1 MAVQVPGVVP
11 DPGWIRGRFGGAA
24 TKPGQLLGKRVRDI
38 KCSLC
43 TNRHTIRYA
52 TAEQWAIIDRQGFCA
67 VTGAGRGRSIG
78 GAVWEIPQNGLGVMR
93 DFPQGLSSFG
103 GSPHD
108 SLPYRFW

>member
-1 MAVQVPGVVP
+1 MAVQVPGIVP

-67 VTGAGRGRSIG
+67 VTVAWRGGAWQVTRRGRCGKSPRT
-78 GAVWEIPQNGLGVMR
+78 AW
-93 DFPQGLSSFG
+93 
-103 GSPHD
+103 GS
-108 SLPYRFW
+108 